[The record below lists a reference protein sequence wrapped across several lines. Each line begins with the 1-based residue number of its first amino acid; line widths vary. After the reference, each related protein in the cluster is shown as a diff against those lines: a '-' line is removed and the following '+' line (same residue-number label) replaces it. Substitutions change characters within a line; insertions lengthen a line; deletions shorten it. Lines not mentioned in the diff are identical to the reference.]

1 MKSGV
6 KAKSGVGKLLLHVLS
21 AFEKGTALK
30 KNPQPL

>member
-30 KNPQPL
+30 KNLQPL